1 MMEKKNRIY
10 FLDVIRSIAC
20 SMIILMHSPS
30 PEAGNSGIILVPLSF
45 LTASGIGLFFM
56 VSGALLLPIDLSK
69 NVFKFLKHRMKK
81 IVFPTLF
88 WSLIYIT
95 IKYFQKEI
103 TLLQVGE
110 SLLSI
115 PFSAQGH
122 GIFWFMYTLIGLY
135 LLAPI
140 ISSFIIRSTQKEL
153 LFYLIV
159 WAITLCYPWL
169 KLLLKID
176 DSTTGSL
183 YYFTGYSG
191 YFILG
196 YYLHRFHRNIPY
208 LVSIIFIIFPF
219 TCMMTYKALE
229 CKGSILDLFWYLSIF
244 VVIMCIGWF
253 GLVQKISI
261 KLEKYSKILTE
272 FSNCSFGIYLM
283 HIIIMRRILWKSD
296 FIIYEFGGIGQIIIT
311 WFLTL
316 IICFT
321 CTYIISKLP
330 YSQYII
336 GYKHKK

>member
-1 MMEKKNRIY
+1 MKKRIIY
-10 FLDVIRSIAC
+10 LDVIRCIAC

-30 PEAGNSGIILVPLSF
+30 PKAGNSGIILVPLSF

-56 VSGALLLPIDLSK
+56 VSGALLLPTNLSM
-69 NVFKFLKHRMKK
+69 NVFDFLKPRIKK

-88 WSLIYIT
+88 WSLICII
-95 IKYFQKEI
+95 IKYFQNEI
-103 TLLQVGE
+103 TILKVGE

-122 GIFWFMYTLIGLY
+122 GIFWFMYTLTGLY
-135 LLAPI
+135 LIAPI
-140 ISSFIIRSTQKEL
+140 ISPFLRKSTKKEL
-153 LFYLIV
+153 LFYLII

-169 KLLLKID
+169 KLLFKIN
-176 DSTTGSL
+176 DSTTGLL

-208 LVSIIFIIFPF
+208 LVSIIFIVFPF
-219 TCMMTYKALE
+219 ICLMTYKALE

-261 KLEKYSKILTE
+261 KLEKHSKFLTE

-283 HIIIMRRILWKSD
+283 HIIVMRYFLWKFD
-296 FIIYEFGGIGQIIIT
+296 FIIYDLGGIGQIIIT
-311 WFLTL
+311 WFLT
-316 IICFT
+316 IVICFT
-321 CTYIISKLP
+321 CTYLISKLP

-336 GYKHKK
+336 GYKHEK